1 MKIRFALLTTMNT
14 VKPIEQIAQE
24 ISQLDIST
32 QKAIVNLIEELKQSN
47 SHSQNNLYLVAL
59 SKAHSSTESLPKCGN
74 NPEGLKLLID
84 DLLSS
89 EFLAQLETKDPLLE
103 AKLKGV
109 QHKRE
114 LLNYQEKKALTSSEV
129 AAVLGISRQA
139 VDNRR
144 KNDSLLGLSLGNR
157 GYRYPA
163 WQFSNG
169 SVLTGWSEVLSN
181 MEHLD
186 DWSKLI
192 FMLTGDI
199 RLDNKTPLEC
209 LKNAQT
215 DDVILAARAYGL
227 QYPS

>member
-1 MKIRFALLTTMNT
+1 MNT
-14 VKPIEQIAQE
+14 VRSVEQITQD

-32 QKAIVNLIEELKQSN
+32 RTAIANLIEELKEN
-47 SHSQNNLYLVAL
+47 NNHGQNHLYLVAL
-59 SKAHSSTESLPKCGN
+59 PKAHPSTEPLPKWGN
-74 NPEGLKLLID
+74 DPEGLRSLIEN
-84 DLLSS
+84 LLSS
-89 EFLAQLETKDPLLE
+89 EFLAQLEKEDPLLE

-109 QHKRE
+109 QHKQE
-114 LLNYQEKKALTSSEV
+114 LLNYQGKKALTSSEV

-144 KNDSLLGLSLGNR
+144 KNNSLLGLSLGSR

-163 WQFSNG
+163 WQFTNG
-169 SVLTGWSEVLSN
+169 SVLTGWTEVLSN

-199 RLDNKTPLEC
+199 RLGDKTPLEC

-215 DDVILAARAYGL
+215 DEVISAAKAYGS
-227 QYPS
+227 QYPA

>member
-1 MKIRFALLTTMNT
+1 MNT
-14 VKPIEQIAQE
+14 VKSLEQITQD

-32 QKAIVNLIEELKQSN
+32 QQAVANLIDELKEN
-47 SHSQNNLYLVAL
+47 NNHAQNHLYLVAL
-59 SKAHSSTESLPKCGN
+59 PKAHPSTEPLPKLGN
-74 NPEGLKLLID
+74 NPQGLKSLID
-84 DLLSS
+84 NLLSS
-89 EFLAQLETKDPLLE
+89 EFLAQLEKDDPLLE

-109 QHKRE
+109 QHKLE
-114 LLNYQEKKALTSSEV
+114 LLNYQGKKALTSSEV

-144 KNDSLLGLSLGNR
+144 KNNSLLGLSLGSR

-169 SVLTGWSEVLSN
+169 NILTGWSEVLKN

-209 LKNAQT
+209 LKNSQT
-215 DDVILAARAYGL
+215 KEVISAARAYGL
-227 QYPS
+227 QYPA

>member
-1 MKIRFALLTTMNT
+1 MSI
-14 VKPIEQIAQE
+14 VKSIEQITQD

-32 QKAIVNLIEELKQSN
+32 QKAIVNLIKELKENSS
-47 SHSQNNLYLVAL
+47 SHSQNHLYLVAL
-59 SKAHSSTESLPKCGN
+59 PKAHPSTEPLPKWGN
-74 NPEGLKLLID
+74 DPEGLKLLID

-114 LLNYQEKKALTSSEV
+114 LLNYQGKKALTSSEV
-129 AAVLGISRQA
+129 AALLGISRQA

-144 KNDSLLGLSLGNR
+144 KNNSLLGLSLGNR

-163 WQFSNG
+163 WQFNNG
-169 SVLTGWSEVLSN
+169 SILAGWPQVLNN

-199 RLDNKTPLEC
+199 RLGDKAPLEC
-209 LKNAQT
+209 LKNAQINE
-215 DDVILAARAYGL
+215 VVLAARAYGL
-227 QYPS
+227 QYPA

>member
-1 MKIRFALLTTMNT
+1 MNT
-14 VKPIEQIAQE
+14 VKPVEQITQD

-32 QKAIVNLIEELKQSN
+32 QQAIVDLIEELKEN
-47 SHSQNNLYLVAL
+47 NNHAQNHLYLVAL
-59 SKAHSSTESLPKCGN
+59 PKAHPSTEPLPKLGN
-74 NPEGLKLLID
+74 DPQGLKSLID
-84 DLLSS
+84 NLLSS
-89 EFLAQLETKDPLLE
+89 EFLAQLEKDDPLLE

-109 QHKRE
+109 QHKLE
-114 LLNYQEKKALTSSEV
+114 LLNYQGKKALTSSEV

-144 KNDSLLGLSLGNR
+144 KNNSLLGLSLGSR

-163 WQFSNG
+163 WQFTNG
-169 SVLTGWSEVLSN
+169 SVLRGWSEVLSN

-199 RLDNKTPLEC
+199 RLDDKTPLEC
-209 LKNAQT
+209 LKNSET
-215 DDVILAARAYGL
+215 KEVISAARAYGL
-227 QYPS
+227 QYPA

>member
-1 MKIRFALLTTMNT
+1 MNT
-14 VKPIEQIAQE
+14 VKPVEQITQD

-32 QKAIVNLIEELKQSN
+32 QQAIVDLIEELKEN
-47 SHSQNNLYLVAL
+47 KNHGQNHLYLVAL
-59 SKAHSSTESLPKCGN
+59 PKAHPSTELVPKLGN
-74 NPEGLKLLID
+74 DPQGLKSLID
-84 DLLSS
+84 NLLSS
-89 EFLAQLETKDPLLE
+89 EFLAQLEKDDPLLE

-109 QHKRE
+109 QHKLE
-114 LLNYQEKKALTSSEV
+114 LLNYQGKKALTSSEV

-144 KNDSLLGLSLGNR
+144 KNKSLLGLSLGSR

-169 SVLTGWSEVLSN
+169 SVLRGWSEVLSN

-199 RLDNKTPLEC
+199 RLDNKIPLEC
-209 LKNAQT
+209 LRNAQINE
-215 DDVILAARAYGL
+215 VVLAARAYGL
-227 QYPS
+227 QYPA

>member
-1 MKIRFALLTTMNT
+1 MNI
-14 VKPIEQIAQE
+14 VKSIEQITQD

-32 QKAIVNLIEELKQSN
+32 QKAIVNLIEELKENSS
-47 SHSQNNLYLVAL
+47 SHSQNHLYLVAL
-59 SKAHSSTESLPKCGN
+59 PKAHPSTEPLPKLGN
-74 NPEGLKLLID
+74 DSEGLKSLID
-84 DLLSS
+84 NLLSS
-89 EFLAQLETKDPLLE
+89 EFLAQLEKNDPLLE

-109 QHKRE
+109 QHKQE
-114 LLNYQEKKALTSSEV
+114 LLNYQGKKALTSSEV

-144 KNDSLLGLSLGNR
+144 KNNSLLGLLLGSR

-169 SVLTGWSEVLSN
+169 SVLTGWSQVLSN

-199 RLDNKTPLEC
+199 RLDNKIPLEC
-209 LKNAQT
+209 LRNAQT
-215 DDVILAARAYGL
+215 DEVISAARVYGL
-227 QYPS
+227 QYPA

>member
-1 MKIRFALLTTMNT
+1 MST
-14 VKPIEQIAQE
+14 VKPVEQITQD

-32 QKAIVNLIEELKQSN
+32 RTALSYLIEELKEN
-47 SHSQNNLYLVAL
+47 NNSQNKNHLYLVAL
-59 SKAHSSTESLPKCGN
+59 PKAHPSTEPLPKLGN
-74 NPEGLKLLID
+74 DPEGLKLLID
-84 DLLSS
+84 NLLSS
-89 EFLAQLETKDPLLE
+89 EFLAQLEKNDPLLE

-109 QHKRE
+109 QHKQE
-114 LLNYQEKKALTSSEV
+114 LLNYQGKKALTSSEV
-129 AAVLGISRQA
+129 ATLLGISRQA

-144 KNDSLLGLSLGNR
+144 KNKSLLGLSLGNR

-163 WQFSNG
+163 WQFTNG
-169 SVLTGWSEVLSN
+169 SVLTGWLEVLKN

-209 LKNAQT
+209 LKVDRVNE
-215 DDVILAARAYGL
+215 VISAAKAYGL
-227 QYPS
+227 QYPA

>member
-1 MKIRFALLTTMNT
+1 MST
-14 VKPIEQIAQE
+14 VKPIEQITQD

-32 QKAIVNLIEELKQSN
+32 QKAIVNLIEELKEN
-47 SHSQNNLYLVAL
+47 NNHLQNNLYLVAL
-59 SKAHSSTESLPKCGN
+59 SKAHSSTESLPKWGN

-89 EFLAQLETKDPLLE
+89 EFLAQLEADDPLLE

-114 LLNYQEKKALTSSEV
+114 LLNYRGKKALTSSEV
-129 AAVLGISRQA
+129 AAILDISRQA

-144 KNDSLLGLSLGNR
+144 KNNSLLGLSLGSR

-169 SVLTGWSEVLSN
+169 SVLIDWSKVLSC

-199 RLDNKTPLEC
+199 RLNNKTPLEC
-209 LKNAQT
+209 LQNAQT
-215 DDVILAARAYGL
+215 DDVILAARAYGM
-227 QYPS
+227 QYSA